1 MHRKA
6 VSARRCPRG
15 SARCTEGAPGMP
27 IRRKGRCRAAPCP
40 QPRCPSRPRRRC
52 RFRAE
57 ASRKKLRAM
66 RTSVATEGQNRVNPW
81 ELFKPMAQPTSSN
94 PAKTSRNQCIHYL
107 AMLSRPSPVRKQPQG
122 RPCGLEYWRKPPPRT
137 PSRNNFDWWGGTPEG
152 VPSHQKTRLYRSN
165 RLIFYSM

>member
-1 MHRKA
+1 M
-6 VSARRCPRG
+6 
-15 SARCTEGAPGMP
+15 
-27 IRRKGRCRAAPCP
+27 GRC
-40 QPRCPSRPRRRC
+40 
-52 RFRAE
+52 FRAE

-122 RPCGLEYWRKPPPRT
+122 RPCGLEYWRKARG
-137 PSRNNFDWWGGTPEG
+137 RGF
-152 VPSHQKTRLYRSN
+152 L
-165 RLIFYSM
+165 